1 MVSWR
6 RGGASIISSVN
17 ILFLWLL
24 VLTFLAALE
33 GIILFFCGST
43 LRCRSDDDDVSCR
56 VKFVCDAALV
66 PLGDSG

>member
-33 GIILFFCGST
+33 GIICCFFVVRPSAVEAMMT
-43 LRCRSDDDDVSCR
+43 TSPV
-56 VKFVCDAALV
+56 V
-66 PLGDSG
+66 